1 MPKPEPL
8 GNRIMLRK
16 LRDDELT
23 DKIGSLWIPDPA
35 KDHQI
40 FMRWKIAE
48 VGDDCNDSFIIWEID
63 MQGELVRRWTA
74 EGKEVIVR
82 ARAGSSFEWDGEEY
96 MMVSES
102 DIISFIEEET

>member
-8 GNRIMLRK
+8 GNRIMLRR
-16 LRDDELT
+16 LRDDEIAEQHGL
-23 DKIGSLWIPDPA
+23 IVIPDWV
-35 KDHQI
+35 KDRQR
-40 FMRWKIAE
+40 FMRWKIE
-48 VGDDCNDSFIIWEID
+48 KVGHDCSRAFVEYEINLNGD
-63 MQGELVRRWTA
+63 AVAVWTA

-102 DIISFIEEET
+102 DIISFIEEEV